1 MIWPIIDSRK
11 TRNELMQE
19 AMGDLRTEYERLG
32 VRPVSAPN
40 FKFGH
45 GEKGPMLVALVGV
58 VTLPRPPEGWTE

>member
-11 TRNELMQE
+11 TRNDLMRE
-19 AMGDLRTEYERLG
+19 AVGDLRAEYERLG
-32 VRPVSAPN
+32 VRPVSAPA

-58 VTLPRPPEGWTE
+58 VTLPHMPEVMG